1 MGAAAERWTALVG
14 NRTRGE
20 GPRPGGRGMGPGP
33 GPGMAER
40 LREDA
45 SRDMTRAPL
54 YQAVLAALGPERT
67 VLDIGAGPG
76 RYSLP
81 LARAGCRVWAVEPG
95 DPMREILEADRAR
108 LAPEAAARLT
118 VVAGAWPES
127 RDAVP
132 PVEVAFASLV
142 IHFCPDAPA
151 FLRAMSAAASRRC
164 LLAIR
169 ERQMNPLV
177 ETLWPR
183 FHPER
188 PFPRQPVLADLRA
201 VLEEVGISAEVQV
214 HEAMR
219 RYGHFASREEAR
231 SQLAGMLG
239 VEGPDDL
246 TRLDEAL
253 DGLLTPGADGG
264 VAAGEPVREGLLEWT
279 PVLSWA

>member
-1 MGAAAERWTALVG
+1 MGLAAERWMALVA
-14 NRTRGE
+14 NRTRGD
-20 GPRPGGRGMGPGP
+20 GPSPGARGMGP

-45 SRDMTRAPL
+45 SHDMTRAPL
-54 YQAVLAALGPERT
+54 YQAVLAGLGPERT

-95 DPMREILEADRAR
+95 DPMRQVLEADRAT

-127 RDAVP
+127 RAVVP

-169 ERQMNPLV
+169 EGQMNPLV
-177 ETLWPR
+177 EALWPR
-183 FHPER
+183 FHPDR
-188 PFPRQPVLADLRA
+188 PFPRQPVLSDLRA
-201 VLEEVGISAEVQV
+201 VLEEVGILAEVRV
-214 HEAMR
+214 HGAMR

-231 SQLAGMLG
+231 TRLAGMLG

-246 TRLDEAL
+246 ARLDEAL
-253 DGLLTPGADGG
+253 DGQLTPGEDGG

-279 PVLSWA
+279 PVRESG